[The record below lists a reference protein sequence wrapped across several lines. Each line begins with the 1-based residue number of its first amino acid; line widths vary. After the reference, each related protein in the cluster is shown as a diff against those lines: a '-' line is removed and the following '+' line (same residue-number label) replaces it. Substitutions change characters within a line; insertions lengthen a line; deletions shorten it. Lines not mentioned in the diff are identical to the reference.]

1 MNTVARVLAILAG
14 TATLSL
20 AAAAETHVEQAAA
33 APVHLDLDVDL
44 DPASRRLHAS
54 AQFATPG
61 ESSFSLHR
69 SLTVLAASVD
79 GRPVDI
85 APVPGNGEIRT
96 WRVSAPRGAVLRIDY
111 GGTLPALDR
120 TLDHRGVMR
129 IAGPMSS
136 TEGSFL
142 HSESAWYPRP
152 AARFS
157 YRVKLSLPGDQRG
170 IVPGRLAAEVLPANA
185 RGKYESVFEFE
196 HPAEGIDL
204 MAGPYTV
211 HERIVQRDGARPLRL
226 RAYFYAALESL
237 AESYLEDSL
246 RYIELYSRA
255 IGAYPFGE
263 FSVVASPLPIGFGMP
278 TLTYIG
284 ADVLKLPF
292 IRATSLGHEVLHNWW
307 GNGVY
312 VDYAK
317 GNWSEGL
324 TTFMADYFY
333 KERQSPVAA
342 QGMRLAW
349 LRDFAAVPA
358 GAHQPLSAF
367 RSRTHG
373 AEAAVGYGKA
383 AMVFFMLRDVI
394 GEEAFGRGIRLFWQ
408 HYRFNVASWDD
419 LRVEFERAADRS
431 LVAFFE
437 QWVQRAG
444 GPALGLTEAR
454 ARTGSGTTELALTLT
469 QPAPA
474 YALEVPVELVAGHST
489 ETRRIEVNRERYAAT
504 LVVDVVPEGIRLDP
518 EFRLWRRLEKAALP
532 PILRQWII
540 AKAPRLLVVSDS
552 PDVQRAARSLAK
564 RFFEVPART
573 APLADVLRG
582 TEPSLM
588 VGLQADID
596 RALMALGLPPR
607 PAIIEVRGSA
617 QVWTIARGGSS
628 SAPMAVVSARDAES
642 IMMIVRPLPHY
653 GGQSYLAFEGSRMIE
668 RGIWPAQARLVPV
681 TQSPR

>member
-1 MNTVARVLAILAG
+1 MNPVPWICAVLASVA
-14 TATLSL
+14 AFSL
-20 AAAAETHVEQAAA
+20 AAAGPPRVEQEASPLAQ
-33 APVHLDLDVDL
+33 LDLDVEL
-44 DPASRRLHAS
+44 DPASRRLHAI
-54 AQFATPG
+54 AQFAAKG
-61 ESSFSLHR
+61 EFGFALHR
-69 SLTVLAASVD
+69 SLTVLAASID
-79 GRPVDI
+79 GRPAGVTALRHVGDI
-85 APVPGNGEIRT
+85 RIWHLSVPNG
-96 WRVSAPRGAVLRIDY
+96 GLLRIEY

-129 IAGPMSS
+129 IAGPMSA

-142 HSESAWYPRP
+142 HSESAWYPKP

-170 IVPGRLAAEVLPANA
+170 IVPGRLAAEVLPADASGN
-185 RGKYESVFEFE
+185 YESVFEFK
-196 HPAEGIDL
+196 HPADGIDL

-211 HERIVQRDGARPLRL
+211 HERIVRRDGARPLRL
-226 RAYFYAALESL
+226 RAYFYASLDPL
-237 AESYLEDSL
+237 AESYLEDTQ
-246 RYIELYSRA
+246 RYIELYSRT
-255 IGAYPFGE
+255 IGAYPFSE
-263 FSVVASPLPIGFGMP
+263 FSIVASLLPTGFGMP

-333 KERQSPVAA
+333 KERQSAAAA
-342 QGMRLAW
+342 QEMRLAW
-349 LRDFAAVPA
+349 LRDFAAIPP

-394 GEEAFGRGIRLFWQ
+394 GEDAFGSGIRLFWRR
-408 HYRFNVASWDD
+408 HRFRVASWDE
-419 LRVEFERAADRS
+419 LRAAFEQTSARP
-431 LVAFFE
+431 LAAFFE

-444 GPALGLTEAR
+444 GPALELTEAR
-454 ARTGSGTTELALTLT
+454 ARTGSSTTELTLTLT
-469 QPAPA
+469 QSAPA
-474 YALEVPVELVAGHST
+474 YALEVPMELVAGSATH
-489 ETRRIEVNRERYAAT
+489 TRRIEVDRERYAAT
-504 LVVDVVPEGIRLDP
+504 LLVDVVPEGLRLDP
-518 EFRLWRRLEKAALP
+518 EFRLWRRIEKEALP

-540 AKAPRLLVVSDS
+540 AEAPRLLVVSDS
-552 PDVQRAARSLAK
+552 ADVQRAAHSLAK
-564 RFFEVPART
+564 RFFEAPAGT
-573 APLADVLRG
+573 ARLADVLRG

-596 RALMALGLPPR
+596 RALTALELPPR
-607 PAIIEVRGSA
+607 PGIIRVRGSA
-617 QVWTIARGGSS
+617 QVWTIPRGGSS
-628 SAPMAVVSARDAES
+628 SAPMAVVSAQDAES
-642 IMMIVRPLPHY
+642 IMTIVRPLPHY

-668 RGIWPAQARLVPV
+668 RGIWPAQVRLVPV
-681 TQSPR
+681 TQSQR